1 MAVLPNTAGT
11 RRVIDA
17 EMLGALPAHAVV
29 VNAGRGDTLDEAA
42 LIEALT
48 AGRLAACGARRVSR
62 GAAAGRIT
70 CCGARP
76 NVHITCHTAAP
87 SFPAD
92 IVGVFADNYRRYA
105 AGQPLRYVVDFE
117 RGY

>member
-11 RRVIDA
+11 RQVVDA

-29 VNAGRGDTLDEAA
+29 VNAGRGDTIDDAA
-42 LIEALT
+42 LVEALT
-48 AGRLAACGARRVSR
+48 AGRLAAAVLDVFPEEPLPADHVLWR
-62 GAAAGRIT
+62 T
-70 CCGARP
+70 P